1 MKKKSQTHP
10 YQPNISAASVQS
22 YIQHIARLAHPYNP
36 SGTDNRR
43 IYDIAHQAQVDDTND
58 KDNPNRSDGIRRMIV
73 FLTSRY
79 LFRRNEVMKYVEYRA
94 NAAGST
100 YQPLDPC
107 VQKRMTLE
115 VQLQGIEVSIKDVRN
130 FLESDFISAYDPIR
144 RFLYQC
150 DGAWDGRDHI
160 GALAATVP
168 NDNPHWQRWF
178 RTWFLA
184 MVQQWTQ
191 PANSTYGNS
200 VAPLLISTQGYH
212 KSTFCR
218 RLLPPELR
226 WGYTDNLVLT
236 EKRQVML
243 AMSQQ
248 LLINLDEFNQISP
261 KVQQGFLKNIIQLPN
276 LKIKRPYG
284 VRQEEMPRCASF
296 IATSNMDD
304 ILADPSGN
312 RRFIAIHL
320 TAPINVDREPNYRQ
334 LYAQALAALRRGEP
348 TWFGADDTALIMQNN
363 RQFETVDPTEQ
374 YFRLRFVPAEDEEH
388 GTWLTTTELFDQL
401 RKQAGS
407 PLKTASLTTFGR
419 KLANMPDI
427 QRRRFKT
434 GTKYLVKRVA
444 DQ

>member
-1 MKKKSQTHP
+1 
-10 YQPNISAASVQS
+10 
-22 YIQHIARLAHPYNP
+22 
-36 SGTDNRR
+36 
-43 IYDIAHQAQVDDTND
+43 
-58 KDNPNRSDGIRRMIV
+58 
-73 FLTSRY
+73 
-79 LFRRNEVMKYVEYRA
+79 
-94 NAAGST
+94 
-100 YQPLDPC
+100 
-107 VQKRMTLE
+107 
-115 VQLQGIEVSIKDVRN
+115 
-130 FLESDFISAYDPIR
+130 
-144 RFLYQC
+144 
-150 DGAWDGRDHI
+150 
-160 GALAATVP
+160 
-168 NDNPHWQRWF
+168 
-178 RTWFLA
+178 
-184 MVQQWTQ
+184 
-191 PANSTYGNS
+191 
-200 VAPLLISTQGYH
+200 
-212 KSTFCR
+212 
-218 RLLPPELR
+218 
-226 WGYTDNLVLT
+226 
-236 EKRQVML
+236 ML

-444 DQ
+444 DE